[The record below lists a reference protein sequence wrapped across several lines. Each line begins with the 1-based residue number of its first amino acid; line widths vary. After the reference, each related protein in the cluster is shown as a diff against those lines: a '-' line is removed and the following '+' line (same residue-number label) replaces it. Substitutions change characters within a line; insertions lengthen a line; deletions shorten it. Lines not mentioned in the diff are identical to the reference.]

1 MWRRRVV
8 AAYVY
13 RYKSITND
21 KGRQFGIS
29 AVNRAS

>member
-1 MWRRRVV
+1 MV

-13 RYKSITND
+13 RYKSTTND

-29 AVNRAS
+29 AVNRAP